1 MFPELVTLEHDG
13 GAAGSKMVLDRN
25 KSRHVA
31 TCNAVLI
38 STQPA
43 SATASVDVKQLTR

>member
-13 GAAGSKMVLDRN
+13 AAAGSKMVLDRN

-31 TCNAVLI
+31 TCNAVI
-38 STQPA
+38 STKPA